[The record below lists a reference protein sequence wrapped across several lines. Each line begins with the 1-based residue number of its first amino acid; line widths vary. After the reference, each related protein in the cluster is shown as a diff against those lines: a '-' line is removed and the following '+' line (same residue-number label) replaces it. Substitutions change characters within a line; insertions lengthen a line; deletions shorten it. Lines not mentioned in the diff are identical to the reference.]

1 MFDQIVGN
9 ERVKDTLRRM
19 IAARR
24 VPGALLFAGEDGVG
38 KKLFALELA
47 KALNCRS
54 PHVEAEACDSC
65 SSCVRA
71 ALLDWPAR
79 DETEANKQILWT
91 AHPDI
96 GIVRPAGR
104 FIKVD
109 QMREVEREANFRPF
123 EGAARIFLIEEAD
136 LLHESAANALLKT
149 LEEPPATSHLIL
161 ITSRP
166 AALLPTVRSRCQI
179 IRFAPLTIVQIEDY
193 LRAQERKLSDADVH
207 LLARVVR
214 GSIGRAIKINLDDYR
229 QRRAAMLEVLAS
241 LTTAP
246 DRSRLLRAAEEL
258 TDAKRKDEYE
268 PRLEVLEMLIRD
280 VWQLALGASVEQ
292 TVNEDLRRELMQ
304 ISERVTNA
312 RASAWLMRLE
322 TLRSQFL
329 VNINRKVATDALFL
343 AMAEN

>member
-1 MFDQIVGN
+1 
-9 ERVKDTLRRM
+9 
-19 IAARR
+19 
-24 VPGALLFAGEDGVG
+24 
-38 KKLFALELA
+38 
-47 KALNCRS
+47 
-54 PHVEAEACDSC
+54 
-65 SSCVRA
+65 
-71 ALLDWPAR
+71 
-79 DETEANKQILWT
+79 
-91 AHPDI
+91 
-96 GIVRPAGR
+96 
-104 FIKVD
+104 
-109 QMREVEREANFRPF
+109 
-123 EGAARIFLIEEAD
+123 
-136 LLHESAANALLKT
+136 
-149 LEEPPATSHLIL
+149 
-161 ITSRP
+161 
-166 AALLPTVRSRCQI
+166 
-179 IRFAPLTIVQIEDY
+179 
-193 LRAQERKLSDADVH
+193 
-207 LLARVVR
+207 
-214 GSIGRAIKINLDDYR
+214 
-229 QRRAAMLEVLAS
+229 